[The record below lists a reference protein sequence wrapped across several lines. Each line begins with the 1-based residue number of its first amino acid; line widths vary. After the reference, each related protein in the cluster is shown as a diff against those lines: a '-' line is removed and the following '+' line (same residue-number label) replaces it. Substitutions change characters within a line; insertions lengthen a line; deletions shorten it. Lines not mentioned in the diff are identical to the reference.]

1 MESTRQLKYARLLQK
16 ELSEIFQR
24 EAGSKFDRAMIT
36 VTRVRVSPDLS
47 VARVYVSLFAVK
59 DRDALLKKIKEHGKE
74 LRHALAEKIR
84 QQARVVPNLEF
95 FIDDSLDYAE
105 RIDEL
110 LKK

>member
-24 EAGSKFDRAMIT
+24 EAAAKFEKALIT
-36 VTRVRVSPDLS
+36 VTRVRISPDLS
-47 VARVYVSLFAVK
+47 QARVYVSLFGTK
-59 DRDALLKKIKEHGKE
+59 DRDALLKKIKEEGKE
-74 LRHALAEKIR
+74 IRNTLAQKIR
-84 QQARVVPNLEF
+84 QQARVVPNLDF

>member
-1 MESTRQLKYARLLQK
+1 MESTRQLKYGRLLQK

-24 EAGSKFDRAMIT
+24 DAAKYERALIT
-36 VTRVRVSPDLS
+36 VTKVRVSPDLS
-47 VARVYVSLFAVK
+47 IARVYVSLFAVK
-59 DRDALLKKIKEHGKE
+59 DREALLKKIKEDAKE
-74 LRHALAEKIR
+74 IRKTLAETIR
-84 QQARVVPNLEF
+84 NQVRVVPNLEF

>member
-1 MESTRQLKYARLLQK
+1 MESTRQLKYSRLLQK

-24 EAGSKFDRAMIT
+24 EGTTKFGKVLIT
-36 VTRVRVSPDLS
+36 VTRVRISPDLS
-47 VARVYVSLFAVK
+47 QARVYVSLFGTN
-59 DRDALLKKIKEHGKE
+59 DREALLKKIKEEGKE
-74 LRHALAEKIR
+74 IRNALAQKIKH
-84 QQARVVPNLEF
+84 QARVVPNLDF